1 MIISTITG
9 KITVL
14 RAHDVGSSVEN
25 GNGRVDD
32 AGRSPAVHRKVTI
45 TAPTHRLS
53 STALTAPDASV
64 HGDCATFSP
73 VSTDAKTMDETLSTS
88 MGNDKSDHQVDCG
101 DNPLVERSDA

>member
-1 MIISTITG
+1 MIISSITA
-9 KITVL
+9 L
-14 RAHDVGSSVEN
+14 RTHDVGSSVEN
-25 GNGRVDD
+25 HGGHVDA
-32 AGRSPAVHRKVTI
+32 AGPSSAVHRTVAAT
-45 TAPTHRLS
+45 PTTLRLS

-101 DNPLVERSDA
+101 DNPPVERSDA